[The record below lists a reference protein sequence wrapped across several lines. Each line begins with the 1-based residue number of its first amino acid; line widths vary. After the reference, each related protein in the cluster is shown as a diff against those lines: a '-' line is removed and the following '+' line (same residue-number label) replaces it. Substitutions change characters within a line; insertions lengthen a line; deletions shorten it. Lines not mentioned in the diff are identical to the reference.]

1 MFSNINSGAK
11 STSLGH
17 VMVPK
22 VLETSTCLK
31 KSIFLNG
38 SKAGPHKCSF
48 KSTTPVCPLLNF
60 TQSLY
65 SDEYLASI
73 ISIITT
79 TPMVVFFLV
88 FHVSELIPNLLV
100 IRFYTFQTILILL
113 SKLYVKVLTI
123 PFLKIEIEDQPERSG
138 RKYGTQHNNISREL
152 MISVHFSRIN
162 VG

>member
-1 MFSNINSGAK
+1 
-11 STSLGH
+11 
-17 VMVPK
+17 
-22 VLETSTCLK
+22 
-31 KSIFLNG
+31 
-38 SKAGPHKCSF
+38 
-48 KSTTPVCPLLNF
+48 
-60 TQSLY
+60 
-65 SDEYLASI
+65 
-73 ISIITT
+73 
-79 TPMVVFFLV
+79 MVVFFLV